1 MNEILELMYLRKLD
15 LKIYGINVTD
25 SEWNE
30 IILNMSGIN
39 SYSIDMIYELMKS
52 TNSFEEFLKPL
63 IETKGTFPDSNGI
76 LIQHKCLESYL
87 KMLNSN

>member
-30 IILNMSGIN
+30 IIINMSGIN
-39 SYSIDMIYELMKS
+39 SYSIDTIYELMKS
-52 TNSFEEFLKPL
+52 TYSYEEFLKLL
-63 IETKGTFPDSNGI
+63 IETKGTFPDLNGI
-76 LIQHKCLESYL
+76 PIQKKVMNQYL
-87 KMLNSN
+87 KERNFL